1 MSSEIGEKEHVTN
14 CFHAIVHGR
23 VQGVGFRVFTREAAR
38 RHTIRGW
45 VRNLA
50 NGCVEIHAVGDELA
64 LTEFLTEVY
73 QGPVLS
79 HVSNIDIAWK
89 QTAEEFGDFAILR

>member
-1 MSSEIGEKEHVTN
+1 MSGKLEKEQKIIN
-14 CFHAIVHGR
+14 CFHGIIHGR

-38 RHTIRGW
+38 RHDICGW
-45 VRNLA
+45 VRNLS
-50 NGCVEIHAVGDELA
+50 NGCVEVHAVGDEIA

-79 HVSNIDIAWK
+79 HVAHIDLDWQA
-89 QTAEEFGDFAILR
+89 TGEEFSSFDILR